1 MACTCNMKLRPFKK
15 VGGDMGP
22 KSILTAEV
30 NGASIFGRGVQIT
43 FHSEGQT
50 VALYRLSG
58 SKEIRVSKDSLVGYP
73 VVNGKAVLDFEDFTC
88 CIERDVRGQMGAGE
102 RLTVTSYSPSTGL
115 TRIYT
120 METSYTEKGLVYAKT
135 VYKADNRAVEVDHF
149 LDNIFELYNPGNI
162 VWSFNG
168 GGEGPTTFY
177 DQLQKIDLSAPEK
190 FFRENRHDQT
200 AAGLPVADIYNADGG
215 ITVGDASA
223 SRREVHTPVEETE
236 NSVKVYTRWPGRIV
250 PAGSTITVGDSFV
263 VVHTGDYYTG
273 LRGYK
278 NAMEYVGIV
287 MQSDI
292 PETSYDLR
300 WEGWGWGFDWTADLI
315 INELDFLQKA
325 GVKQITIDDAW
336 YDHAGDWQLNPE
348 KFPNGEEDM
357 IRLVDAIHDHGM
369 TALLW
374 WRPCDG
380 GRDDSRLFKEHPEY
394 FIMHEDGSIAKIGG
408 PGKEDT
414 SDWCQTAG
422 YALCPC
428 SEGAIK
434 ATTDFIDRAMNRWK
448 FDGFKGDFVW
458 SLSKCY
464 NPAHHHSHPEES
476 TERQAEVYRAA
487 HDAMIKNNPKVF
499 NLLCNCG
506 APQDFYGLPYMTQV
520 VTADPVSLDQT
531 RTRVKAYKALMGDN
545 YPITTDHC
553 QIWYSTTVGTGSVII
568 EKTAFTGAEADEY
581 ARWLEIAN
589 REQLHKGRFIGDLY
603 SYGFDPYETYVVE
616 KDGVMH
622 YAFYRDGK
630 RFQPDGYPDIE
641 LRGLNPDKM
650 YRIVDYVNNR
660 VVATNLMGDNAVF
673 NTRFSKDLLV
683 KAVEIEQPDEIQV
696 NQDWG
701 FELVDADNDSI
712 VYGGEWECKQALD
725 KSGGCQCTGRE
736 GASFQFKFAGTAVRW
751 YGCKLPSAGSAE
763 VYLDEKLVAT
773 VKTGGCAEAM
783 TRLFEAL
790 DISPAVHTLKVV
802 CMSGRMNLGRIAYE
816 KATPEP
822 TYEKI
827 NPLSEQ
833 ITYSGNWQTE
843 ENKAFHFGKAKVT
856 DDTGASAEMVF
867 EGTAIRWVGKR
878 VINRYAVG
886 LVYLDGE
893 YVDTIYNYGE
903 DETGKILF
911 ERTGL
916 PSGKHTLRVTQ
927 SIHTIDIE
935 YFAVGN
941 VVE

>member
-1 MACTCNMKLRPFKK
+1 MACTCNMRLRPFKATSK
-15 VGGDMGP
+15 DMGP
-22 KSILTAEV
+22 SNILSTESTTVSIA
-30 NGASIFGRGVQIT
+30 GRGVKIV
-43 FHSEGQT
+43 FNSDNKT
-50 VALYRLSG
+50 VTLYRLTG
-58 SKEIRVSKDSLVGYP
+58 STAIQVSKASIMGYP
-73 VVNGKAVLDFEDFTC
+73 VVNGEAVLDFEKFSC
-88 CIERDVRGQMGAGE
+88 SVERDVSGVMGAGE
-102 RLTVTSYSPSTGL
+102 RMTIISHSPSTGL
-115 TRIYT
+115 VRIYT
-120 METSYTEKGLVYAKT
+120 METSYIGKGLIYAKT
-135 VYKADNRAVEVDHF
+135 VYRASNQDVAIDQFVDSV
-149 LDNIFELYNPGNI
+149 FELYNPGDV

-177 DQLQKIDLSAPEK
+177 DQLQKIDLTVPEK
-190 FFRENRHDQT
+190 FYRANRQDHT
-200 AAGLPVADIYNADGG
+200 AAGLPVADIYNADRG
-215 ITVGDASA
+215 ITIGDASA
-223 SRREVHTPVEETE
+223 SRREVHTPVEETD
-236 NSVKVYTRWPGRIV
+236 NSVQVYCKWPGRV
-250 PAGSTITVGDSFV
+250 VSVNDELESGDCFI
-263 VVHTGDYYTG
+263 VVHTGDYYSG

-278 NAMEYVGIV
+278 KAMEYVGIV

-300 WEGWGWGFDWTADLI
+300 WEGWGWGFDWTVDLI
-315 INELDFLQKA
+315 INELDFLQRA

-348 KFPNGEEDM
+348 KFPNGEADM
-357 IRLVDAIHDHGM
+357 IRLVDAIHNHGM

-380 GRDDSRLFKEHPEY
+380 GRDDSKLYKEHPEY
-394 FIMHEDGSIAKIGG
+394 FIMHEDGSTAKIGG

-428 SEGAIK
+428 SEGAIQ
-434 ATTDFIDRAMNRWK
+434 ATVDFINRAMNRWK

-476 TERQAEVYRAA
+476 TERQTELYRAA
-487 HDAMIKNNPKVF
+487 HEAMIANNPKVF

-506 APQDFYGLPYMTQV
+506 APQDFYGLRYMTQV

-531 RTRVKAYKALMGDN
+531 RTRVKAYKALMGDT

-553 QIWYSTTVGTGSVII
+553 QVWYSTTVGTGSVII

-589 REQLHKGRFIGDLY
+589 REQLHKGRFVGDLY

-616 KDGVMH
+616 KDGVMY

-630 RFQPDGYPDIE
+630 RFQPEGYPEIE
-641 LRGLNPDKM
+641 LKGLNPDKM

-683 KAVEIEQPDEIQV
+683 KAIEIEVPDKDPV

-701 FELVDADNDSI
+701 FEVVGASSPSI
-712 VYGGEWECKQALD
+712 LYGGEWEINTDSEQME
-725 KSGGCQCTGRE
+725 KSNGKE

-751 YGCKLPSAGSAE
+751 YGRKYSEGGSAE

-773 VKTGGCAEAM
+773 VNTGECAESS

-790 DISPAVHTLKVV
+790 DISPAVHTIKVI
-802 CMSGRMNLGRIAYE
+802 CTSGNINLDRLSYE
-816 KATPEP
+816 SAIPEP
-822 TYEKI
+822 TYEKVS
-827 NPLSEQ
+827 PLSEQ
-833 ITYSGNWQTE
+833 IIYEGQWNTE
-843 ENKAFHFGKAKVT
+843 ENEAFHFGKARTT
-856 DDTGASAEMVF
+856 DDSGASAEMTF
-867 EGTAIRWVGKR
+867 DGTAIRWVGRR
-878 VINRYAVG
+878 VINKYAVA

-893 YVDTIYNYGE
+893 YVDTVYNYGE

-916 PSGKHTLRVTQ
+916 SEGKHVLRITQ
-927 SIHTIDIE
+927 SMHMIDIE
-935 YFAVGN
+935 YIAVGN
-941 VVE
+941 IAK